1 MIQPLRAA
9 HRKVFAVLAIALPM
23 VLWVG
28 LQKRELP
35 LGQSSAIVAMPS
47 SMYLVRQSDRLW
59 GKHMIQSKFYG
70 DSASG
75 DVEVVLLPPL
85 ELNDPDLLLYW
96 SGDLRP
102 AEDRHSNRA
111 VNLGHSTLAAAAKQL
126 RHRRLRSPHR
136 IWTGS
141 CACPTNGLTAL
152 PDTCS
157 TASRQLLN
165 SDPAAVHASEARPTT
180 PSAKRSQARR
190 ILSGARPLVAESSVW
205 IPFRWRL
212 DVTNPATEKHGPE
225 GGDSG
230 QNQQAQSNSRSS
242 GF

>member
-59 GKHMIQSKFYG
+59 GKHMSQSKFYG

-102 AEDRHSNRA
+102 AADVSQWKL
-111 VNLGHSTLAAAAKQL
+111 LGTFAAGRVFSLPRDTKRGGHLALYSLA
-126 RHRRLRSPHR
+126 HREFVDS
-136 IWTGS
+136 
-141 CACPTNGLTAL
+141 AL
-152 PDTCS
+152 
-157 TASRQLLN
+157 
-165 SDPAAVHASEARPTT
+165 V
-180 PSAKRSQARR
+180 
-190 ILSGARPLVAESSVW
+190 
-205 IPFRWRL
+205 
-212 DVTNPATEKHGPE
+212 EKL
-225 GGDSG
+225 
-230 QNQQAQSNSRSS
+230 A
-242 GF
+242 

>member
-102 AEDRHSNRA
+102 AADVSQWKL
-111 VNLGHSTLAAAAKQL
+111 LGTFAAG
-126 RHRRLRSPHR
+126 RVFS
-136 IWTGS
+136 
-141 CACPTNGLTAL
+141 L
-152 PDTCS
+152 PLD
-157 TASRQLLN
+157 
-165 SDPAAVHASEARPTT
+165 
-180 PSAKRSQARR
+180 AKRGGHLALYSLAHREFVD
-190 ILSGARPLVAESSVW
+190 SALV
-205 IPFRWRL
+205 
-212 DVTNPATEKHGPE
+212 EKLP
-225 GGDSG
+225 
-230 QNQQAQSNSRSS
+230 
-242 GF
+242 